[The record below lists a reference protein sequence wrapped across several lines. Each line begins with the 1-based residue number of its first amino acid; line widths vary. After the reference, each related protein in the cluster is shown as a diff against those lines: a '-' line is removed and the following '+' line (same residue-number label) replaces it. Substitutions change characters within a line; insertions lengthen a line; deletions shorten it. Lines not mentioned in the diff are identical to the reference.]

1 MQYPTLFIGL
11 GGTGEKVLAQI
22 KTILLD
28 NSLIL
33 GPYRFL
39 CIDVD
44 ESGRY
49 REERLT
55 KPLESFR
62 EFLNI
67 GFYYP
72 TFIEKVCEQ
81 DSYFNKWWYDCKEWL
96 FFQRT
101 SGSRSGSRSGRDPSK
116 PLAPKPAEATAQASI
131 PRLRPLGGSH
141 ITTAAPVRVVHRPV
155 PRRLGLTKGTLGDT
169 LGIDEGGDRP
179 G

>member
-28 NSLIL
+28 NSPIL

-72 TFIEKVCEQ
+72 TFIEKVCEV
-81 DSYFNKWWYDCKEWL
+81 
-96 FFQRT
+96 
-101 SGSRSGSRSGRDPSK
+101 
-116 PLAPKPAEATAQASI
+116 AAVAEAGQVVTRASPWRPNRQRQR
-131 PRLRPLGGSH
+131 PRHPFRGFG
-141 ITTAAPVRVVHRPV
+141 RWEVVISRQQLQYESFIG
-155 PRRLGLTKGTLGDT
+155 RC
-169 LGIDEGGDRP
+169 P
-179 G
+179 GAWV

>member
-28 NSLIL
+28 NSPIL

-96 FFQRT
+96 FFFNAQV
-101 SGSRSGSRSGRDPSK
+101 
-116 PLAPKPAEATAQASI
+116 AAVAEAGQVVTRASPWRPNRQRQR
-131 PRLRPLGGSH
+131 PRHPFRGFG
-141 ITTAAPVRVVHRPV
+141 RWEVVISRQQLQYESFIG
-155 PRRLGLTKGTLGDT
+155 RC
-169 LGIDEGGDRP
+169 P
-179 G
+179 GAWV